1 MEKKKELLQFCW
13 DYVND
18 RTERLQN
25 SGASLQESLDSETKS
40 SAGDKHETGRAMV
53 QLEQEKLA
61 QQLQELNRTKAVLQK
76 INIEKESNKIRL
88 GSWVKTSLAQYFIAI
103 SAGVFK
109 QNGSP
114 IYCISSGSPIAQLLM
129 GKEVGE
135 NFVFNGATHSVLEVF

>member
-1 MEKKKELLQFCW
+1 MERKKELLQFCW
-13 DYVND
+13 DYVD
-18 RTERLQN
+18 QRTARLQR

-76 INIEKESNKIRL
+76 IDIGKKSDKVRL
-88 GSWVKTSLAQYFIAI
+88 GSLVRTSLAHYFIAI

-109 QNGSP
+109 QDGNL
-114 IYCISSGSPIAQLLM
+114 IYCISSGSPIAQLLL
-129 GKEVGE
+129 GKEVGDT
-135 NFVFNGATHSVLEVF
+135 FVFNGTSHSVLEVI

>member
-1 MEKKKELLQFCW
+1 MEKKEELLQFCW
-13 DYVND
+13 DYVNQ
-18 RTERLQN
+18 RTERLEN

-76 INIEKESNKIRL
+76 IDIEKKTDKIRL
-88 GSWVKTSLAQYFIAI
+88 GSLVRTSLAQYFIAI

-109 QNGSP
+109 QEGNL
-114 IYCISSGSPIAQLLM
+114 IYCISSGAPIAQLLL

-135 NFVFNGATHSVLEVF
+135 TFSFNGTSHSVLEVE